1 MSDERTQPPSK
12 RRRQLAREQGQVAH
26 SPELTAA
33 AGWLVA
39 VVVLGMVGENL
50 TRGFT
55 KLVSGSLTQSGAL
68 VAEPAAVVSHV
79 RELVVG
85 LGWPLAAIL
94 AGFAA
99 GALAAHHLQVR
110 GLWATVLIVPTP
122 ARLWAYS
129 HGPGLAVRVERSAW
143 SVVKGAVLLAVSAW
157 AIRAG
162 WSEILKLGSLEV
174 PVLVHRV
181 GQIVLGL
188 AWVLAAVLM
197 LLGLIDYG
205 FCYRRIELMLR
216 TTPQE
221 QREDQRAM
229 EGAPAVRSQRRR
241 VALSWRGDSPELL
254 SGASL
259 LLNGTAGLT
268 VVLGGGPPPKRI
280 TVRTAVRGA
289 AGLRLRRSAESGKLR
304 QIESADLAR
313 RLAHRPSSRSPIA
326 AELIAELAAI
336 WPNS

>member
-1 MSDERTQPPSK
+1 
-12 RRRQLAREQGQVAH
+12 
-26 SPELTAA
+26 
-33 AGWLVA
+33 
-39 VVVLGMVGENL
+39 
-50 TRGFT
+50 
-55 KLVSGSLTQSGAL
+55 
-68 VAEPAAVVSHV
+68 
-79 RELVVG
+79 
-85 LGWPLAAIL
+85 
-94 AGFAA
+94 
-99 GALAAHHLQVR
+99 
-110 GLWATVLIVPTP
+110 
-122 ARLWAYS
+122 
-129 HGPGLAVRVERSAW
+129 
-143 SVVKGAVLLAVSAW
+143 
-157 AIRAG
+157 
-162 WSEILKLGSLEV
+162 
-174 PVLVHRV
+174 
-181 GQIVLGL
+181 
-188 AWVLAAVLM
+188 VLM

-241 VALSWRGDSPELL
+241 VALAWRGDSPELL
-254 SGASL
+254 AGASL

-326 AELIAELAAI
+326 AELIVELAAI

>member
-33 AGWLVA
+33 AGWLLA
-39 VVVLGMVGENL
+39 VVVLGMVGGNL
-50 TRGFT
+50 TLGFT
-55 KLVSGSLTQSGAL
+55 KLVSGSLTQPGAI
-68 VAEPAAVVSHV
+68 VAEPGAVVSQV
-79 RELVVG
+79 RGFVVG

-99 GALAAHHLQVR
+99 GALAAHNLQVR
-110 GLWATVLIVPTP
+110 GLWATVLVVPTP

-129 HGPGLAVRVERSAW
+129 RGPGLAVRAERTAW
-143 SVVKGAVLLAVSAW
+143 SVVKATVLVAVSAW
-157 AIRAG
+157 AIRAA
-162 WSEILKLGSLEV
+162 WSEILQLGSLEV
-174 PVLVHRV
+174 PVLAHRA

-188 AWVLAAVLM
+188 AWVLATVLM

-221 QREDQRAM
+221 HREDQRVM
-229 EGAPAVRSQRRR
+229 EGAPAMRSQRRR
-241 VALSWRGDSPELL
+241 VALAWRGDSPELL
-254 SGASL
+254 AGASL

-268 VVLGGGPPPKRI
+268 LVLGGGPPPKRI
-280 TVRTAVRGA
+280 TVRTAVRGP
-289 AGLRLRRSAESGKLR
+289 AGMRLRRSAESGKLP

-313 RLAHRPSSRSPIA
+313 RLAHRPASRSPIA
-326 AELIAELAAI
+326 AELIVELSAI
-336 WPNS
+336 WPAT